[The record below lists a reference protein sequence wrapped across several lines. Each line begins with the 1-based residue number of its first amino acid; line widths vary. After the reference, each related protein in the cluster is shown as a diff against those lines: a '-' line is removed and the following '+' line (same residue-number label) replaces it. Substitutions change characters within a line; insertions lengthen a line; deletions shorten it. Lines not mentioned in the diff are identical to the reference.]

1 MIIPVRAIIASIGI
15 TVIPVRASVAP
26 VGITVIPVRESVAS
40 VGIMIIPVRAS
51 VASVGIMIIP
61 VRATVASIGVIIIP
75 VRATVACIE
84 AIVGEYY
91 QKQPFELSLIG
102 LLPTKQTLSYN
113 PYILNNT
120 QNIILLSDFT
130 KSGTQVEVNPVV
142 VYPVGDVTPPGP
154 AK

>member
-15 TVIPVRASVAP
+15 
-26 VGITVIPVRESVAS
+26 
-40 VGIMIIPVRAS
+40 MIIPVQ
-51 VASVGIMIIP
+51 
-61 VRATVASIGVIIIP
+61 ATVP
-75 VRATVACIE
+75 CIE
-84 AIVGEYY
+84 AIVDEYY

-130 KSGTQVEVNPVV
+130 KSGTQVEVKPVV